1 MQAAS
6 QQLFTASWLLALL
19 ALLLAALLAARR
31 RTDQSAA
38 NSPQAAS
45 MASSDGRT
53 AAIRQ
58 APPQQLVAAKNND
71 AQLLEEILSQPGAD
85 ANAANGIGQ
94 NALHVAAL
102 WGSTAALTVLLDHGA
117 DLAARNSFG
126 ITALHYAAQ
135 NARKEAVLLLLER
148 GADPNLRAG
157 NGMLPF
163 EICKDDEIRALLG
176 APSNALHAAVAAGD
190 AAAVTTLIAAGED
203 PAEVDRDGKT
213 AVHLA
218 VDAALAS
225 NDGTLLAAV
234 LASPRANATKRAL
247 RTACKLGVAPL
258 HAAAEALDAP
268 LLATLLA
275 AGAPPDLQTVKR
287 GEHFSGAWVRRDG
300 DGATTELD
308 SADLCALHL
317 VLDGR
322 DGDDEESVL
331 ECIATLLA
339 HNASIDV
346 RDVLYR
352 TPLHLALALAFE
364 EGMTAPA
371 AALLDAKAD
380 PNLGNKEWG
389 MASSCL
395 HEAARRGNAT
405 VVQLLLGAGA
415 AVDAPGRDGWTP
427 LALAA
432 RAGAVSVLAPLL
444 AAGADPASPL
454 PGGKSAAEVAR
465 LNKKVKAAEV
475 LDAALARGIGGVRVA

>member
-1 MQAAS
+1 MNRRLS
-6 QQLFTASWLLALL
+6 DR
-19 ALLLAALLAARR
+19 AALLPLTALRRLSLCATGIGDAALDYLTYQRY
-31 RTDQSAA
+31 A
-38 NSPQAAS
+38 

-157 NGMLPF
+157 NGLLPF

-225 NDGTLLAAV
+225 NDTTLLAAV
-234 LASPRANATKRAL
+234 LASPRANATSARCAPPAAGRRA
-247 RTACKLGVAPL
+247 APRRGRSL
-258 HAAAEALDAP
+258 ERAAARPPPPAP
-268 LLATLLA
+268 
-275 AGAPPDLQTVKR
+275 PPDLQTVKR
-287 GEHFSGAWVRRDG
+287 GEHLGAWVRRDG
-300 DGATTELD
+300 DGATAGLD

-322 DGDDEESVL
+322 DGDDEASVL
-331 ECIATLLA
+331 ECIATVLA
-339 HNASIDV
+339 HNASVDV

-364 EGMTAPA
+364 EGDGAGGGAPRRQGR
-371 AALLDAKAD
+371 
-380 PNLGNKEWG
+380 PESGNKEWG

-405 VVQLLLGAGA
+405 AVKPLGAGA
-415 AVDAPGRDGWTP
+415 AVDARPRRLD
-427 LALAA
+427 AA
-432 RAGAVSVLAPLL
+432 RARRPRRRRVRPRAAPRRRRRPRRFAPGRQVGGGGGAAQQEGESGGGARRG
-444 AAGADPASPL
+444 AGTRHR
-454 PGGKSAAEVAR
+454 GGAR
-465 LNKKVKAAEV
+465 HL
-475 LDAALARGIGGVRVA
+475 I

>member
-19 ALLLAALLAARR
+19 ALLLALLLAARR

-258 HAAAEALDAP
+258 HAAAEALNAP

-322 DGDDEESVL
+322 DGDDEERVL
-331 ECIATLLA
+331 ECIATVLA
-339 HNASIDV
+339 HNAS
-346 RDVLYR
+346 
-352 TPLHLALALAFE
+352 
-364 EGMTAPA
+364 
-371 AALLDAKAD
+371 
-380 PNLGNKEWG
+380 
-389 MASSCL
+389 
-395 HEAARRGNAT
+395 
-405 VVQLLLGAGA
+405 
-415 AVDAPGRDGWTP
+415 VDA
-427 LALAA
+427 
-432 RAGAVSVLAPLL
+432 VSYTHLT
-444 AAGADPASPL
+444 L
-454 PGGKSAAEVAR
+454 PTIYSV
-465 LNKKVKAAEV
+465 
-475 LDAALARGIGGVRVA
+475 

>member
-1 MQAAS
+1 M
-6 QQLFTASWLLALL
+6 
-19 ALLLAALLAARR
+19 
-31 RTDQSAA
+31 
-38 NSPQAAS
+38 
-45 MASSDGRT
+45 
-53 AAIRQ
+53 
-58 APPQQLVAAKNND
+58 
-71 AQLLEEILSQPGAD
+71 
-85 ANAANGIGQ
+85 
-94 NALHVAAL
+94 LHVAAL
-102 WGSTAALTVLLDHGA
+102 WGSTAAATVLLDHGA

-157 NGMLPF
+157 NGLLPF
-163 EICKDDEIRALLG
+163 EICKDDEVRALLG

-225 NDGTLLAAV
+225 NDGTLLAAS
-234 LASPRANATKRAL
+234 LASPRANATKRARAHRL
-247 RTACKLGVAPL
+247 QAGRRAAPRRGRSIER
-258 HAAAEALDAP
+258 AAARH
-268 LLATLLA
+268 LLA

-287 GEHFSGAWVRRDG
+287 GEHFGAWVRRDG
-300 DGATTELD
+300 DGAPPSSTRPT
-308 SADLCALHL
+308 SARHL

-339 HNASIDV
+339 HNASVDV

-364 EGMTAPA
+364 EGVTAPA
-371 AALLDAKAD
+371 AALLDAMAD

-395 HEAARRGNAT
+395 HEAARRGNAD
-405 VVQLLLGAGA
+405 GGA
-415 AVDAPGRDGWTP
+415 AAPRRRRRRRRPRPRRLDAARARRSAPATSPSSRRRSPPAPNGRRERAPGRQVGGGGG
-427 LALAA
+427 AA
-432 RAGAVSVLAPLL
+432 QQEGRKRRRCSR
-444 AAGADPASPL
+444 AAGARPGCASL
-454 PGGKSAAEVAR
+454 
-465 LNKKVKAAEV
+465 
-475 LDAALARGIGGVRVA
+475 